1 MTQHELGAVIQQEA
15 GWFIATCPAVP
26 GANGQG
32 RTRSECLDGLVEAIA
47 LILEDRRESGALVA
61 RKRVIRPADTSPE
74 AQHARIE
81 DFRRMTPTQKLQRVG
96 LLNEAL
102 KILQK
107 ERIRARYGDISD
119 EEMRMR
125 LGALRLGRETMI
137 KVFGW
142 YPDEKGW

>member
-1 MTQHELGAVIQQEA
+1 MQHEPGAVIQQDGE
-15 GWFIATCPAVP
+15 WFIATSPAVP

-32 RTRSECLDGLVEAIA
+32 RTREECLDNLLEAVA
-47 LILEDRRESGALVA
+47 LILEDRRESGVLATGT
-61 RKRVIRPADTSPE
+61 RVVRPADTTPE

-81 DFRRMTPTQKLQRVG
+81 DFRRMTPMQKLQRVG
-96 LLNEAL
+96 VLNEAL
-102 KILQK
+102 KILQQ

-137 KVFGW
+137 KAFGW
-142 YPDEKGW
+142 DPDEKGW